1 MRAIWSG
8 SIGFGLVNI
17 PIKLYS
23 AIETSTLDL
32 DMLDKKDHA
41 NIKFQRVNANTGK
54 EVPWKSIVRGYNLDG
69 KYVVLDDKDFERAMP
84 EKTKTIEIASF
95 AELTEIDSVFYETPY
110 YIEPEKN
117 GARAYSLLCDALNK
131 TGKVGVGS
139 FVLRNKEQLCIIKPM
154 DNVLVLQKLH
164 YEEEIRKT
172 SDLNIPSAHP
182 KPAELKMA
190 ISLID
195 QLSGSFDISGFKNDY
210 SEKLLKLIKAKA
222 HGKKPAVSHLKVVH
236 SRAKDLMG
244 QLKASLETKK
254 RKAS

>member
-23 AIETSTLDL
+23 AISSSSLDL

-41 NIKFQRVNANTGK
+41 NIKFRRVNENTGR
-54 EVPWKSIVRGYNLDG
+54 EVEWKNIVRAYNLDG
-69 KYVVLDDKDFERAMP
+69 KYVVLDEKDFEQAAP
-84 EKTKTIEIASF
+84 EKTKTIEIAAF
-95 AELTEIDSVFYETPY
+95 AELKDIDTIYYETPY

-117 GARAYSLLCDALNK
+117 GERAYTLLVDALNK
-131 TGKVGVGS
+131 TGKVGVGT
-139 FVLRNKEQLCIIKPM
+139 FVLRSKEQLCVIKAM
-154 DNVLVLQKLH
+154 DNILVLQKLH
-164 YEEEIRKT
+164 FEEEVRDT
-172 SDLNIPSAHP
+172 SDLKIPDKHP

-195 QLSGSFDISGFKNDY
+195 QLSGEFDISGYKDTY
-210 SEKLLKLIKAKA
+210 SDKLMKVIKAKA
-222 HGKKPAVSHLKVVH
+222 HGRKPTVSHLKVVH
-236 SRAKDLMG
+236 SKTRDLMG
-244 QLKASLETKK
+244 QLKASLESRK

>member
-41 NIKFQRVNANTGK
+41 NIKFQRVNENTGK
-54 EVPWKSIVRGYNLDG
+54 EVPWKNIVRGYNLDG
-69 KYVVLDDKDFERAMP
+69 KYVVLDDKDFEQAMP

-117 GARAYSLLCDALNK
+117 GARAYTLLCEALNK

-139 FVLRNKEQLCIIKPM
+139 FVLRNKEQLCIIKAM

-172 SDLNIPSAHP
+172 TDLNIPTGHP